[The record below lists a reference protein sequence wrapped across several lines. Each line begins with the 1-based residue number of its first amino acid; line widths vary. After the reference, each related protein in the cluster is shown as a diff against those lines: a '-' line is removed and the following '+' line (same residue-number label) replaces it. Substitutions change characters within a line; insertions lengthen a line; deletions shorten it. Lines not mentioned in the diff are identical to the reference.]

1 MNYAISI
8 LNKEKEK
15 IIRKSFIDNEDN
27 SKLFDINNALE
38 VLDPK
43 KEELIDSKKIKTK
56 QKL

>member
-43 KEELIDSKKIKTK
+43 KEELIDSKKN
-56 QKL
+56 